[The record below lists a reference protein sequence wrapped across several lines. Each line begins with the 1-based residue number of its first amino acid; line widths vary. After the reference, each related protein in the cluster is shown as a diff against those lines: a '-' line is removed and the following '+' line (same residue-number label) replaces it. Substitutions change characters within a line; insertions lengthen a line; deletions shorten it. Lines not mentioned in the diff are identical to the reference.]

1 MTTNN
6 KLPGTALSGIFFLP
20 VEVPLST
27 TVVWPIPQEFKLPD
41 HVVVLAPDKVSVTWT
56 NPVSTT
62 VVCPLPAEE
71 FTIEK
76 VELTDLIWTNPRTR
90 LSPPSTN
97 VGERMPT
104 TPAGI
109 EYDRLAETL
118 RVGKASGTL
127 SEMGEDY
134 ILELMDDLREK
145 MTEAELKEA
154 QARTQLESR

>member
-1 MTTNN
+1 
-6 KLPGTALSGIFFLP
+6 
-20 VEVPLST
+20 
-27 TVVWPIPQEFKLPD
+27 
-41 HVVVLAPDKVSVTWT
+41 
-56 NPVSTT
+56 
-62 VVCPLPAEE
+62 
-71 FTIEK
+71 
-76 VELTDLIWTNPRTR
+76 
-90 LSPPSTN
+90 
-97 VGERMPT
+97 MPT

-154 QARTQLESR
+154 LERSKNLV